1 MALLEVTSRTM
12 SLAKG
17 TNMNMMDQ
25 PIEGVIHYGWG
36 CRAVTLATATVAWL
50 SQGCVHWAVSQAL
63 DMGTRPLSQ
72 HDGASADDGHAK
84 LFVTFWAQVHHC

>member
-1 MALLEVTSRTM
+1 M

-50 SQGCVHWAVSQAL
+50 SQGCVQWAVSQAV

-72 HDGASADDGHAK
+72 HDGASADDGHAR